1 MLRFFHQIR
10 QRLLAERK
18 FSKYLFYVISEVFIV
33 IIGILLAFQVDNWDT
48 QRDNRK
54 EAKLFLN
61 RLKNEF
67 QANREQMEDKIKM
80 REKALSAARE
90 LIYFVDG
97 KSAYSRPS
105 EIDSLLAY
113 ALPVYTF
120 DPSLGVLNQLTSTDK
135 LTLINNQ
142 ALNDKLSVWN
152 SMIEDFKEDE
162 NMYNNYN
169 HYYFRPFLYK
179 NYPSRNIINS
189 RIKNRV
195 INPILI
201 ASAEKVNVEIG
212 DSNRSMDP
220 MLLQQS
226 LEFENYLSFTISW
239 LSLINT
245 QSQGVLNYIDSVLE
259 MIDEE
264 LQTK

>member
-1 MLRFFHQIR
+1 MFRFFR
-10 QRLLAERK
+10 QLRQKLLSEKK
-18 FSKYLFYVISEVFIV
+18 FSKYLFYVVSEVFIV
-33 IIGILLAFQVDNWDT
+33 IIGILLALQVDNWDT
-48 QRDNRK
+48 QRENRK
-54 EAKLFLN
+54 EAQLFLH

-67 QANREQMEDKIKM
+67 QANRQQMVDKIHM

-90 LIYFVDG
+90 LIRFVDG
-97 KSAYSRPS
+97 KSPYSNPS
-105 EIDSLLAY
+105 EIDSLLSY

-135 LTLINNQ
+135 LTLIKNE
-142 ALNDKLSVWN
+142 AMNDKLSVWN

-189 RIKNRV
+189 RIRNRV

-201 ASAEKVNVEIG
+201 ASGEKVNIEIG
-212 DSNRSMDP
+212 DSDSSVDPEMLRKSM
-220 MLLQQS
+220 
-226 LEFENYLSFTISW
+226 EFENYLAFTISW

-245 QSQGVLNYIDSVLE
+245 QSEGVLNHIDSVLE
-259 MIDEE
+259 IIDSE
-264 LQTK
+264 LQEK